1 MFYIQRVRNAKRHE
15 LITNL
20 STYVSNVYTITEK
33 MESVIVNGLP
43 FHIILIRLI
52 GEYNCTTY
60 KIDLNL
66 QMQRIHATKFA

>member
-15 LITNL
+15 LIANL